1 MRRKYSIAPLG
12 LLLAATAGAAT
23 CPAAL
28 TEIAGRVAQLR
39 GVPPP
44 FNPPCRLIKPG
55 ELRAELDRK
64 LRRDLPTAPELYIEA
79 LARTGF
85 IDGDPS
91 NIYKTL
97 LTFYSAQVLG
107 FYEPEADEMVV
118 VDTPA
123 AERIEGAFVWAH
135 ELAHAA
141 QEHRFHLP
149 SRLIAIKGDSDEQRA
164 ASAVAEGEAM
174 LVMFLLNAATAGD
187 EQLSAAE
194 SAVAQQARTLSTPP
208 GLPPYFVDDLVFPYR
223 TGFAAALR
231 AYRKGGW
238 PEVDRLLAHPPASSA
253 ALLHPDRRFA
263 SVDIPAGEL
272 PPPPE
277 GWEEVLTDNTGEW
290 GLAFLLG
297 RAMPADRADAAA
309 AAWDGDL
316 LRLIRS
322 RAHPDTWAL
331 AWRIR
336 CPSAEARASLEA
348 TMQRVVPGLLAHLAP
363 PAAPSITWVAA
374 GRTLELRA
382 GWPPSR
388 PSPS

>member
-1 MRRKYSIAPLG
+1 MRRKYSIATFG
-12 LLLAATAGAAT
+12 FLLAAAATAGP

-28 TEIAGRVAQLR
+28 TEIAGRVAELR
-39 GVPPP
+39 HVPGP
-44 FNPPCRLIKPG
+44 FNPPCRLIKPA
-55 ELRAELDRK
+55 ELRNELDRK
-64 LRRDLPTAPELYIEA
+64 LRRDLPVAPELYLQA
-79 LARTGF
+79 LMRTGF

-91 NIYKTL
+91 TIYNNL
-97 LTFYSAQVLG
+97 LAFYSGQVLG
-107 FYEPEADEMVV
+107 FYEPQADEMVV

-149 SRLIAIKGDSDEQRA
+149 SRLVAIKGDSDEQRA

-174 LVMFLLNAATAGD
+174 LVMFLLDSATAGD

-194 SAVAQQARTLSTPP
+194 SAVGHQAMALSAPP
-208 GLPPYFVDDLVFPYR
+208 GLPRYFVDDLIFPYSA
-223 TGFAAALR
+223 GFSAALR

-253 ALLHPDRRFA
+253 ALLHPERSA
-263 SVDIPAGEL
+263 PPATFLPREL
-272 PPPPE
+272 PPPPD
-277 GWEEVLTDNTGEW
+277 GWEEVLTDDAGEW

-297 RAMPADRADAAA
+297 RRMKSAEADAAA
-309 AAWDGDL
+309 TAWDGDL
-316 LRLIRS
+316 MRLIRN

-336 CPSAEARASLEA
+336 CRSAEARQALEE
-348 TMQRVVPGLLAHLAP
+348 TMQRVLPGLLARLAP
-363 PAAPSITWVAA
+363 PSELQLTWVAA

-382 GWPPSR
+382 GWPPPR